1 MYSFNIDPKKIEDS
15 LNLSKDEF
23 NKMLIDNADECF
35 SVWKA
40 LPSKMVEHI
49 DSGANLKYAKGHE
62 PKYIK
67 INSYKNTNVEM
78 EDLIAKNAIN
88 DKNVALI
95 EDEQELIALNSDAAQ
110 GRQSKDKSTT
120 TEDNKLNSK
129 NTMADTKNSQTQL
142 STNKSEKTDA
152 DTQTDTQNAQ
162 AQSLTG
168 KTDKSF
174 IIPEI

>member
-1 MYSFNIDPKKIEDS
+1 
-15 LNLSKDEF
+15 
-23 NKMLIDNADECF
+23 
-35 SVWKA
+35 
-40 LPSKMVEHI
+40 
-49 DSGANLKYAKGHE
+49 
-62 PKYIK
+62 
-67 INSYKNTNVEM
+67 M

-152 DTQTDTQNAQ
+152 DTQNAQ
-162 AQSLTG
+162 AQSLIDNMNKSDNT
-168 KTDKSF
+168 KTDKSEDKS
-174 IIPEI
+174 IPESKKDTDSQAL